1 MILNLMGVNNMKLA
15 EALQERADLNRK
27 IAQLRNRLE
36 MNATV
41 QEGEKTAEDPEELMK
56 ELDGCIERL
65 EELIVRINL
74 TNCETKA
81 NGKSLTELIARRDCL
96 TLKIGAYRSLL
107 DQASSITQRMSMNE
121 IKILRAVDV
130 KAIQKQTDELSKEL
144 RQIDSAIQQANWQTE
159 LN

>member
-1 MILNLMGVNNMKLA
+1 MKLA

-27 IAQLRNRLE
+27 IAQLRSRLE

-41 QEGEKTAEDPEELMK
+41 QEGEKPAEDPAELME

-74 TNCETKA
+74 TNCGTKA
-81 NGKSLTELIARRDCL
+81 DGKSLTELIARRDCL

-107 DQASSITQRMSMNE
+107 NQASSITQRMSMNE

-130 KAIQKQTDELSKEL
+130 KAIQKQTDALSREL
-144 RQIDSAIQQANWQTE
+144 RQLDNTIQQANWQTE

>member
-1 MILNLMGVNNMKLA
+1 MKLA

-27 IAQLRNRLE
+27 IAQLRSRLE

-41 QEGEKTAEDPEELMK
+41 QEGEKPAEDPAELME

-74 TNCETKA
+74 TNCGTKVD
-81 NGKSLTELIARRDCL
+81 GKSLTELIARRDCL

-130 KAIQKQTDELSKEL
+130 KAIQKQTDALSREL
-144 RQIDSAIQQANWQTE
+144 RQIDNTIQQANWQTE

>member
-1 MILNLMGVNNMKLA
+1 MKLA

-27 IAQLRNRLE
+27 IAQLRSRLE

-41 QEGEKTAEDPEELMK
+41 QEGEKPAEDPAELME

-74 TNCETKA
+74 TNCGTKA
-81 NGKSLTELIARRDCL
+81 DGKSLTELIARRDCL

-130 KAIQKQTDELSKEL
+130 KAIQKQTDALSREL
-144 RQIDSAIQQANWQTE
+144 RQLDNTIQQANWQTE

>member
-1 MILNLMGVNNMKLA
+1 MKLA

-27 IAQLRNRLE
+27 IAQLRSRLE

-41 QEGEKTAEDPEELMK
+41 QEGETTAEDPEELMK
-56 ELDGCIERL
+56 ELNECIERL
-65 EELIVRINL
+65 ETLIVRINL
-74 TNCETKA
+74 TNCVTKV

-96 TLKIGAYRSLL
+96 TLKVAAYRSLL
-107 DQASSITQRMSMNE
+107 DQASSITQRLSISE

-130 KAIQKQTDELSKEL
+130 KAIQKEVDALSREL
-144 RQIDSAIQQANWQTE
+144 RQMDNTIQQANWQTE

>member
-1 MILNLMGVNNMKLA
+1 MKLA

-27 IAQLRNRLE
+27 IAQLRSRLE

-41 QEGEKTAEDPEELMK
+41 QEGEKPAEDPAELMG

-65 EELIVRINL
+65 EELMVRINL

-81 NGKSLTELIARRDCL
+81 EGKNLTELIARRDCL
-96 TLKIGAYRSLL
+96 TLKIGVYRAIQ
-107 DQASSITQRMSMNE
+107 DQASSITQRMSLNE

-130 KAIQKQTDELSKEL
+130 KAIQKQADALSKEL
-144 RQIDSAIQQANWQTE
+144 RQTDNTIQQANWQTE
-159 LN
+159 LK

>member
-1 MILNLMGVNNMKLA
+1 MGVNNMKLA

-41 QEGEKTAEDPEELMK
+41 QEGEKTAEDPAELMK
-56 ELDGCIERL
+56 ELDGCIEHL

-81 NGKSLTELIARRDCL
+81 GGKSLTELIARRDCL

>member
-1 MILNLMGVNNMKLA
+1 MKLA

-41 QEGEKTAEDPEELMK
+41 QEGEKTAEDPAELMK
-56 ELDGCIERL
+56 ELDGCIEHL

-81 NGKSLTELIARRDCL
+81 GGKSLTELIARRDCL

>member
-1 MILNLMGVNNMKLA
+1 MKLA

-27 IAQLRNRLE
+27 IAQLRSRLE

-41 QEGEKTAEDPEELMK
+41 QEGETTAEDPEELMK
-56 ELDGCIERL
+56 ELNECIERL
-65 EELIVRINL
+65 ETLIVRINL
-74 TNCETKA
+74 TNCVTKV

-96 TLKIGAYRSLL
+96 TLKAAAYRSLL
-107 DQASSITQRMSMNE
+107 DQASSITQRLSISE

-130 KAIQKQTDELSKEL
+130 KAIQKEADALSREL
-144 RQIDSAIQQANWQTE
+144 RQMDNTIQQANWQTE

>member
-1 MILNLMGVNNMKLA
+1 MKLA

-41 QEGEKTAEDPEELMK
+41 QEGEKTAEDPAELMK
-56 ELDGCIERL
+56 ELDGCIEHL

-81 NGKSLTELIARRDCL
+81 GGKSLTELIARRDCL

-130 KAIQKQTDELSKEL
+130 KAIQKQIDELSKEL

>member
-1 MILNLMGVNNMKLA
+1 
-15 EALQERADLNRK
+15 
-27 IAQLRNRLE
+27 

-41 QEGEKTAEDPEELMK
+41 QEGEKTAEDPAELMK
-56 ELDGCIERL
+56 ELDGCIEHL

-81 NGKSLTELIARRDCL
+81 GGKSLTELIARRDCL

>member
-1 MILNLMGVNNMKLA
+1 MKLA